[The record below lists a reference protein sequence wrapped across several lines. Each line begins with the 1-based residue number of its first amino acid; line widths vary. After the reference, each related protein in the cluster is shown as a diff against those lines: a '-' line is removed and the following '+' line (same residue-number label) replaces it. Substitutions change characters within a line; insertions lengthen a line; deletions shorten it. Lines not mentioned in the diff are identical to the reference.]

1 MMIGMIALWA
11 LLIWGAFYL
20 ATHVAQKDTP
30 HPRSALDILEERY
43 VRGEIDQVE
52 LESRRKALQGK

>member
-20 ATHVAQKDTP
+20 ATHVVQRDTVQR
-30 HPRSALDILEERY
+30 RSALELLEQRY
-43 VRGEIDQVE
+43 VRGEIDRVE
-52 LESRRKALQGK
+52 LEVGRRALQGE

>member
-20 ATHVAQKDTP
+20 ATHVAQKDTS
-30 HPRSALDILEERY
+30 HPRSALDLLEERY

-52 LESRRKALQGK
+52 LESRRRALQGK